1 MGTTIKDIAK
11 TAGVSVA
18 TVSHVVNKT
27 RYVSPE
33 LVKKVEDAINN
44 SDYKI
49 KIQKKVS
56 SLKIGKQSQVAIV
69 IPSLMG
75 SLYVQLIEH
84 ISAFLREKGYI
95 AAVYFSNENYRQ
107 EKEIL
112 NRLMMDKKV
121 AGIILSPCRMDSKNY
136 EKLYARNIP
145 VVLLER
151 AISGKEEESVVAENT
166 RALYKGTQHLIKNG
180 HKKIGVILGDLSTS
194 AVAERL
200 EGYQMALRDAELD
213 YTEKDVL
220 SIVHEENIEEGV
232 EKIRDFYN
240 RRRPT
245 AIISG
250 GNRLTFLVL
259 RALQHMGLECP
270 QDISVVGFGDEEW
283 CELVVPPLTA
293 MRQDSRSMAFYAV
306 ERIAAKIENKDYE
319 KGEIRVPLQ
328 ISVRKSTQMIGG
340 GPFGEKAFSPD
351 DIALTEEEKLRLRQG
366 NFKIGISFHYSGTAW
381 KRLHEAGI
389 RQTLEMLG
397 VTVAAVTEANFDS
410 QLQVTQL
417 EALAMQRLDAIIA
430 IPADDNVTAGT
441 FKKLS
446 RETKLLFL
454 SNVPAGFGTDDYISC
469 VSVNERE
476 NGRIVGTLLGEH
488 YKGKRDVKVGFINH
502 GLPFYGTHLRD
513 GIAVQ
518 IICENYVN
526 IEIASVEQFQNI
538 EDAYDI
544 VKNMLRRNPDIQGL
558 YVSWD
563 QPALRVIQALEELG
577 REDVEIFT
585 TDLDREIGNYLV
597 QDKYVKGM
605 STQRPFEQGVA
616 AAMAAA
622 KALLGH
628 NGYKYIGVSPYL
640 VQKKNIV
647 RAWKDIMHEPIPGEW
662 NVYMEK

>member
-33 LVKKVEDAINN
+33 LVKRVEDAIND

-180 HKKIGVILGDLSTS
+180 HKKIGVILGDLTTS

-200 EGYQMALRDAELD
+200 EGYQRALRDAELD

-220 SIVHEENIEEGV
+220 SIVHEENIEEGI
-232 EKIRDFYN
+232 EKIRNFYN

-259 RALQHMGLECP
+259 KALQHMGLECP

-293 MRQDSRSMAFYAV
+293 MRQDTRSMAYYAV
-306 ERIAAKIENKDYE
+306 ERIAAKIENRDYE

-351 DIALTEEEKLRLRQG
+351 DIALTEEEKRQLRQG

-410 QLQVTQL
+410 ELQVTQL

-454 SNVPAGFGTDDYISC
+454 SNVPAGFGTDDYVSC

-476 NGRIVGTLLGEH
+476 NGRIVGTLLGEY
-488 YKGKRDVKVGFINH
+488 YKGKKHVKVGFINH

-538 EDAYDI
+538 EDAYEI
-544 VKNMLRRNPDIQGL
+544 VKNMLRRHPDIQGL

-563 QPALRVIQALEELG
+563 QPALRVIRALEELG

-597 QDKYVKGM
+597 KDKYVKGM

>member
-33 LVKKVEDAINN
+33 LVKRVEDAINN

-95 AAVYFSNENYRQ
+95 AAVYFSNGNYRQ

-180 HKKIGVILGDLSTS
+180 HKKIGVILGDLTTS

-200 EGYQMALRDAELD
+200 EGYQRALRDAELD

-220 SIVHEENIEEGV
+220 SIVHEENIEEGI

-259 RALQHMGLECP
+259 KALQHMGLECP

-293 MRQDSRSMAFYAV
+293 MRQDTRSMAYYAV

-351 DIALTEEEKLRLRQG
+351 DIALTEEEKRQLRQG

-410 QLQVTQL
+410 ELQVTQL

-454 SNVPAGFGTDDYISC
+454 SNVPAGFGTDDYVSC

-476 NGRIVGTLLGEH
+476 NGRIVGTLLGEY
-488 YKGKRDVKVGFINH
+488 YKGKKHVKVGFINH

-538 EDAYDI
+538 EDAYEI
-544 VKNMLRRNPDIQGL
+544 VKNMLRRHPDIQGL

-563 QPALRVIQALEELG
+563 QPALRVIRALEELG

-597 QDKYVKGM
+597 KDKYVKGM

-662 NVYMEK
+662 NMYMEK

>member
-33 LVKKVEDAINN
+33 LVKRVEDAINN

-75 SLYVQLIEH
+75 SLYVQLVEH

-95 AAVYFSNENYRQ
+95 AAAYFSNENYRQ

-180 HKKIGVILGDLSTS
+180 HKKIGVVLGDLSTS

-200 EGYQMALRDAELD
+200 EGYQRALQDAELD

-220 SIVHEENIEEGV
+220 SIVHEENIEEGI

-240 RRRPT
+240 RKRPT

-293 MRQDSRSMAFYAV
+293 MRQDARSMAYYAV
-306 ERIAAKIENKDYE
+306 ERMAAKIENKDYE

-351 DIALTEEEKLRLRQG
+351 DIALTEEEKRQLRQG

-410 QLQVTQL
+410 ELQVTQL

-454 SNVPAGFGTDDYISC
+454 SNVPAGFGTDDYVSC

-488 YKGKRDVKVGFINH
+488 YKGKKHVKVGFINH

-518 IICENYVN
+518 IICENYAN

-538 EDAYDI
+538 EDAYEI
-544 VKNMLRRNPDIQGL
+544 VKDMLRRHPDIQGL

-563 QPALRVIQALEELG
+563 QPALRVIRALEELG

-662 NVYMEK
+662 NMYMEK

>member
-75 SLYVQLIEH
+75 SLYVQLTEH

-121 AGIILSPCRMDSKNY
+121 AGIILSPCRMDLKNY

-180 HKKIGVILGDLSTS
+180 HKKIVVVLGDLTTS

-200 EGYQMALRDAELD
+200 EGYQRALQDAELD

-220 SIVHEENIEEGV
+220 SIVHEENIEEGI
-232 EKIRDFYN
+232 EKIRELYN

-259 RALQHMGLECP
+259 KALQHMGLECP

-293 MRQDSRSMAFYAV
+293 MRQDARSMAYYAV

-319 KGEIRVPLQ
+319 KREIRVPLQ

-340 GPFGEKAFSPD
+340 GPFGEKAFTPD
-351 DIALTEEEKLRLRQG
+351 DIALTEEEKRQLRQG

-410 QLQVTQL
+410 VLQVTQL

-454 SNVPAGFGTDDYISC
+454 SNVPAGFGTDDYVSC

-476 NGRIVGTLLGEH
+476 NGRIVGTLLGEY
-488 YKGKRDVKVGFINH
+488 YKGKKHVKVGFINH

-538 EDAYDI
+538 EDAYEI
-544 VKNMLRRNPDIQGL
+544 VKNMLRRHPDIQGL

-563 QPALRVIQALEELG
+563 QPALRVIRALDELG